1 MGRKIRVRFHRV
13 KPKPANIGGHHGL
26 LFEVAQTPNPL
37 RVFVIKSKTH
47 HDTLGGE
54 SLKML
59 SEYAGSNG
67 MELIVLTMPTGAGFE
82 IFEEKGGRGSGNLRA

>member
-1 MGRKIRVRFHRV
+1 MAERHSVVASVGSWLTSRTVRLRF
-13 KPKPANIGGHHGL
+13 
-26 LFEVAQTPNPL
+26 VARSAISRSS